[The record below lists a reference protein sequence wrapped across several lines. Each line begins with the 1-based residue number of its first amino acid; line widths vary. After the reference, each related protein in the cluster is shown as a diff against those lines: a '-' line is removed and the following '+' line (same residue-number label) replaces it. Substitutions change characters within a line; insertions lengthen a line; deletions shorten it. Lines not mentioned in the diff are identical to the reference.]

1 MGSRRVQYVSDI
13 HLEHRPAGWEPPI
26 ERRAPVLVLAGDV
39 GSPWPSPRHASYA
52 DFLARMSRLFDHV
65 VLIAGNH
72 EYFGHYMEATEALI
86 RDTVA
91 MPNLDNVH
99 YLQNTTWDLPDSDV
113 TFFGGTFWTHVPEE
127 KEVLLGGVWDTAKIP
142 GYTYRRG
149 RGLHAT
155 AVAALDVAIA
165 AAKAAG
171 RRLVVVSHHIPRM
184 DLIDSRYTG
193 NPTNV
198 AFASDVPAACAED
211 LHAEDACTKAA
222 VVAAWIYGHTHT
234 PSCRGIFHCN
244 PIGYPGEREG
254 VEWNL
259 CVEV

>member
-1 MGSRRVQYVSDI
+1 MGSRRAIQYVSDI
-13 HLEHRPAGWEPPI
+13 HLEHRPPGWEPPI

-39 GSPWPSPRHASYA
+39 GSPWPSPRYASYA

-86 RDTVA
+86 ADTLA
-91 MPNLDNVH
+91 MGTPNIH
-99 YLQNTTWDLPDSDV
+99 YLQNTIWDLPDSDV

-155 AVAALDVAIA
+155 AVAALDAAIA
-165 AAKAAG
+165 DVKAAG

-198 AFASDVPAACAED
+198 AFACDVPAACT
-211 LHAEDACTKAA
+211 EDARTEAA
-222 VVAAWIYGHTHT
+222 TIAAWIYGHTHT
-234 PSCRGIFHCN
+234 PASRGIFHCN

-254 VEWNL
+254 GEWNQL
-259 CVEV
+259 VYI